1 MRVTHEARHRCH
13 QDAGQ
18 LAHNPPLSAFVAE
31 AVFPVGVTPPRTV
44 TSLPPNGGN
53 CSNRGATRRRH
64 AEERLLKVQN
74 PRLSPKRTAGMEG
87 VGGTGWHGQASRRGL
102 DRGARWATVAWPGG
116 DAPQSER
123 HADRQATLQPDT
135 QRRDTPTRAV
145 LCPQFRMQF
154 PRDLCAAQNC
164 IGGIATFSR
173 YVESSLNRIACDIAS
188 IEP

>member
-1 MRVTHEARHRCH
+1 MRTTLHDRHRCAQNVDH
-13 QDAGQ
+13 LVHDT
-18 LAHNPPLSAFVAE
+18 PLSAFFAE
-31 AVFPVGVTPPRTV
+31 VVCTLDATPPRTV

-154 PRDLCAAQNC
+154 PRDY
-164 IGGIATFSR
+164 FKR
-173 YVESSLNRIACDIAS
+173 
-188 IEP
+188 